1 MAHKKL
7 KTHWVGILFNL
18 QLHGSLPS
26 PSYCAQIRT
35 CCSWTRTTTAG
46 PACAASRR
54 RRRPARH
61 STRRVFSLS
70 TRRTCGHRS
79 ARRPLILR
87 AHAAAATPAFGL
99 NSQVF
104 VPKNVCFIILVLDPQ
119 STLRITHCAG
129 KFMLLDTL
137 LAIVRTTSNERFVLI
152 SNYTQTLDLCER
164 LCQMRK
170 CVRLRVRVAHLVNYC
185 IVE

>member
-7 KTHWVGILFNL
+7 KTHRVGILFNL
-18 QLHGSLPS
+18 QLHGSLTS

-54 RRRPARH
+54 QRRPARH
-61 STRRVFSLS
+61 STRPAFSLS

-79 ARRPLILR
+79 ARRPLTLR

-99 NSQVF
+99 SSQVF
-104 VPKNVCFIILVLDPQ
+104 VLKNVSVLYLF
-119 STLRITHCAG
+119 STFNQHVSLIVQASSCCSTRYLRSCAP
-129 KFMLLDTL
+129 LRTSASCLS
-137 LAIVRTTSNERFVLI
+137 RTTR
-152 SNYTQTLDLCER
+152 R
-164 LCQMRK
+164 LSTSANDSARCAS
-170 CVRLRVRVAHLVNYC
+170 V
-185 IVE
+185 